1 MGCDVDGDIRLDF
14 AQNGETVNQRE
25 YRLIQVCLFGQWS
38 YVCNWIFDHQD
49 VDSSVVLQQ
58 LQCQNGGRDVPVFMY
73 FTTNLV
79 LLFIII
85 LETTARSGTS
95 SLTPAYLTRMD

>member
-25 YRLIQVCLFGQWS
+25 YRLIQVYLFGQWS

-58 LQCQNGGRDVPVFMY
+58 LQCQMEVEMCQF
-73 FTTNLV
+73 LC
-79 LLFIII
+79 
-85 LETTARSGTS
+85 TS
-95 SLTPAYLTRMD
+95 QLI